1 MGSLLGWFNEWS
13 SLFFNYSRFTWIRL
27 LQSKDQTRNHLQSFI
42 NFVETQFT
50 SRIKVLRSDNGSEFN
65 MCDFYS
71 AKGILHQLSCV
82 ESPQQNFVVERKHQH
97 LLNVASLPLKFWGDC
112 LLTAAYLINRI
123 PTPNLSN
130 ISPFEL
136 LHGLSPTYDHLEF
149 LDAFVMHLLFLDT
162 EPNLILELNLVFFL
176 DTLFSKK
183 VTNYLIFIIILFL
196 FPEM

>member
-97 LLNVASLPLKFWGDC
+97 LLNVAHSL
-112 LLTAAYLINRI
+112 
-123 PTPNLSN
+123 
-130 ISPFEL
+130 
-136 LHGLSPTYDHLEF
+136 
-149 LDAFVMHLLFLDT
+149 
-162 EPNLILELNLVFFL
+162 
-176 DTLFSKK
+176 
-183 VTNYLIFIIILFL
+183 
-196 FPEM
+196 